1 MTRPQL
7 KVSSHY
13 IDWRSQGS
21 SLRALAFKA
30 GYLFINY
37 TTTAFITI
45 CNFIWLFFTDERIS
59 ESSSVPKLSEADKD
73 LSLAICK
80 VLDEIGASEET
91 RRLRIH
97 TAITREI
104 LHTITTQFVKG
115 GIFDFFVFGSLAEGT
130 TIRGLNSDVDYVYCI
145 NEWNV
150 IDAVGAASTDTPFS
164 LLMVRDEATK
174 PGYVKLQA
182 ALNGTPQTAEG
193 AMGNCTEPFQLDQ
206 RDRVIFCRPPVQ
218 GIVCEEHGPAW
229 SIDASLGFVAQD
241 HVMALRCQVLPEC
254 IKSWF
259 RKVRKHNWPPADLVE
274 EMKSFGVFLVP
285 VGHP

>member
-30 GYLFINY
+30 GYWFINY

-91 RRLRIH
+91 RRLRID

-104 LHTITTQFVKG
+104 LHTITKQFVKG
-115 GIFDFFVFGSLAEGT
+115 GVFDLFIFGSLAEGT
-130 TIRGLNSDVDYVYCI
+130 TIRGLNSDADYVYCI

-150 IDAVGAASTDTPFS
+150 IDAVGATSTNTPFG
-164 LLMVRDEATK
+164 LLMVRDETTK

-182 ALNGTPQTAEG
+182 VLNGTPETA
-193 AMGNCTEPFQLDQ
+193 
-206 RDRVIFCRPPVQ
+206 
-218 GIVCEEHGPAW
+218 
-229 SIDASLGFVAQD
+229 
-241 HVMALRCQVLPEC
+241 
-254 IKSWF
+254 
-259 RKVRKHNWPPADLVE
+259 
-274 EMKSFGVFLVP
+274 
-285 VGHP
+285 